1 MKKNISNKQ
10 QYFFNIEE
18 MKKKENEA
26 LQILI
31 ENIDSPYSFLFFK
44 NSIIFTN
51 DYLHTLNL
59 IKESNSVWNRFQ
71 NLMDNNCNEKD
82 Y

>member
-59 IKESNSVWNRFQ
+59 IKESSSVWNRFQ

>member
-31 ENIDSPYSFLFFK
+31 ENIDSPYSMIHPMRKYSRSGRMECSL
-44 NSIIFTN
+44 
-51 DYLHTLNL
+51 
-59 IKESNSVWNRFQ
+59 
-71 NLMDNNCNEKD
+71 
-82 Y
+82 